1 MKECP
6 RCLICLD
13 DSAETCP
20 LDSGPL
26 DSAFPGDPVV
36 DGKYRVEHRLG
47 RGGMGVV
54 YRVRHLGLQRR
65 FALKLILG
73 PHEGGRHFLER
84 FQTEARAL
92 GRLKHP
98 NIVEV
103 TDYGVDPRGDGLP
116 YLVMEYLEGRTLY
129 ELCRR
134 ALLPMERALSLL
146 DSIAQA
152 IDYAHREGV
161 LHCDLKPNNVLVV
174 EGENSHETA
183 KILDFGLA
191 RLLAAET
198 DVTGVVRSQFRAEG
212 RRARDNPS
220 VSAPTPADAV
230 SSETSA
236 APTLDVLTGAA
247 AGVSPGE
254 GTSVAPHVS
263 RATLEGTLPYI
274 APELI
279 LGSPHTSSTDIYA
292 FAVLSYETL
301 VGKQPFSGSRSELV
315 WKHLQTPPP
324 VPSQLQTLL
333 PPELDAP
340 LRASLDKVPERRAKK
355 AKDLVAS
362 LRSAWQVSERRK
374 WSAREIPRRSTLA
387 VIAGTVLALLSWP
400 LSRFGWVEGLERR
413 TVDARFAVVPTYAPD
428 NRLVSLVVDEASLA
442 ADPAPLAEKA
452 DQFAVVIDQVYD
464 AGARGVAIDFLLPAR
479 WAHSEKFSKL
489 LLTHANHLTL
499 AALSTSAQ
507 TVGQECVSNLTAAA
521 LGPERFTEL
530 FGFVNLREDP
540 DGITRRASLF
550 FVDVDGALRKSW
562 AASVARDLKSE
573 NIPAHD
579 DDSMTAPF
587 WIDYS
592 ADQKKLAKIS
602 WRDVPAKLQTN
613 PSLFQGRLVLLG
625 GDLVG
630 SGDDYHRIPSRGE
643 ASEAVSGLA
652 LQSLIVNTILADFPV
667 RQAGWIPVVGILAIV
682 YAAILAALL
691 CLPRLYRPLS
701 LSIVLSLFYLA
712 AAFLLFRQRHV
723 IAPIAG
729 PLLLGLLA
737 LTAGLVLRLTKLS
750 LPSYVEEA

>member
-6 RCLICLD
+6 RCHICLD

-26 DSAFPGDPVV
+26 DAAFPGDPIV
-36 DGKYRVEHRLG
+36 DGKYRVEQRLG

-73 PHEGGRHFLER
+73 PHAGGQHFLDR

-116 YLVMEYLEGRTLY
+116 YLVMEYLEGRTLH

-134 ALLPMERALSLL
+134 APLPMERALSLL

-174 EGENSHETA
+174 EDENSHETA

-220 VSAPTPADAV
+220 VSATTPADAV
-230 SSETSA
+230 NSETSA
-236 APTLDVLTGAA
+236 APTLDVLAGAA
-247 AGVSPGE
+247 SGVSAGQ
-254 GTSVAPHVS
+254 GISVAPHVS
-263 RATLEGTLPYI
+263 QARLEGTLPYI

-279 LGSPHTSSTDIYA
+279 LGSPHASSTDIYA
-292 FAVLSYETL
+292 FGVLTYETL

-315 WKHLQTPPP
+315 WKHLQTLPP

-340 LRASLDKVPERRAKK
+340 LRAGLDKVPERRAMK

-374 WSAREIPRRSTLA
+374 WRVREIPRRSTLA

-400 LSRFGWVEGLERR
+400 LSRFAWVEDLERH
-413 TVDARFAVVPTYAPD
+413 TVDARFALSPTHPPD
-428 NRLVSLVVDEASLA
+428 GRLVTLVVDEASLA
-442 ADPAPLAEKA
+442 VDPTPLAEKA
-452 DQFAVVIDQVYD
+452 DQFAGVIDRVFN
-464 AGARGVAIDFLLPAR
+464 AGARGVAIDFLLPER
-479 WAHSEKFSKL
+479 WSHSEKFSKL
-489 LLTHANHLTL
+489 MLTRGDNLTL
-499 AALSTSAQ
+499 AALSAVSQ
-507 TVGQECVSNLTAAA
+507 TVGQECVSSLTAAA
-521 LGPERFTEL
+521 LGPQRYSEL
-530 FGFVNLREDP
+530 FGFANLREDP
-540 DGITRRASLF
+540 DGVTRRASLF
-550 FVDVDGALRKSW
+550 FVDREGALRKSW
-562 AASVARDLKSE
+562 AISVARNL
-573 NIPAHD
+573 
-579 DDSMTAPF
+579 DSVSNRKADGAEMKTPF

-592 ADQKKLAKIS
+592 VDPKELPKIS
-602 WRDVPAKLQTN
+602 WKDVPFELERD
-613 PSLFQGRLVLLG
+613 PSLFKGQLVLVG

-630 SGDDYHRIPSRGE
+630 SGDDYHRIPSRGN

-652 LQSLIVNTILADFPV
+652 LQSLIVNTILTNFRV
-667 RQAGWIPVVGILAIV
+667 RSAPWVLVAGLLTIGYAAFL
-682 YAAILAALL
+682 AAIL
-691 CLPRLYRPLS
+691 CLSRLYRPLMLGIVFS
-701 LSIVLSLFYLA
+701 LLYVG
-712 AAFLLFRQRHV
+712 AAFLLFRQMHV

-729 PLLLGLLA
+729 PLLLGVLA
-737 LTAGLVLRLTKLS
+737 LATGLVLRLTKLS

>member
-6 RCLICLD
+6 RCLIYLD

-73 PHEGGRHFLER
+73 PHEGGQHFLDR

-116 YLVMEYLEGRTLY
+116 YLVMEYLEGRTLH
-129 ELCRR
+129 ELCRI
-134 ALLPMERALSLL
+134 APLPMERALSLL

-174 EGENSHETA
+174 EGEHSRETA

-198 DVTGVVRSQFRAEG
+198 DVTGVARSQFRAEG
-212 RRARDNPS
+212 RRARDNTS

-230 SSETSA
+230 NNETRT
-236 APTLDVLTGAA
+236 APTLDVLTGTAP
-247 AGVSPGE
+247 GVSAGE
-254 GTSVAPHVS
+254 GTSVPTHVP
-263 RATLEGTLPYI
+263 RARLEGTLPYI

-279 LGSPHTSSTDIYA
+279 LGSPHTSGTDIYA
-292 FAVLSYETL
+292 FGVLTYETL

-315 WKHLQTPPP
+315 WKHLQTSPP

-340 LRASLDKVPERRAKK
+340 LRAGLDKVPERRAKK
-355 AKDLVAS
+355 AKDLIAS
-362 LRSAWQVSERRK
+362 LRSAWRASERRK
-374 WSAREIPRRSTLA
+374 WRAREIPRRSTLA
-387 VIAGTVLALLSWP
+387 IIAGTVLALLSSP
-400 LSRFGWVEGLERR
+400 LSRFGWVEDLERR
-413 TVDARFAVVPTYAPD
+413 TVDARFALSPTNPPD
-428 NRLVSLVVDEASLA
+428 RRLVTLVVDEASLA
-442 ADPAPLAEKA
+442 VDPTPLAEKA
-452 DQFAVVIDQVYD
+452 DQFAGVIDRVFS
-464 AGARGVAIDFLLPAR
+464 AGARGVAIDFLLPER
-479 WAHSEKFSKL
+479 WSHSEKFSKL
-489 LLTHANHLTL
+489 LLTRGENLTL
-499 AALSTSAQ
+499 AALSAASQ
-507 TVGQECVSNLTAAA
+507 TVGQECVGSLTASA
-521 LGPERFTEL
+521 LGPQRYSEL
-530 FGFVNLREDP
+530 FGFANLREDP
-540 DGITRRASLF
+540 DGVTRRASLF
-550 FVDVDGALRKSW
+550 FVDREGALRKSW
-562 AASVARDLKSE
+562 AISVARNL
-573 NIPAHD
+573 
-579 DDSMTAPF
+579 DSVNKRDADSAGMETPF
-587 WIDYS
+587 WIDYA
-592 ADQKKLAKIS
+592 ADPKELPKIS
-602 WRDVPAKLQTN
+602 WKDVPFELERD
-613 PSLFQGRLVLLG
+613 PSLFQGRLVLVG

-630 SGDDYHRIPSRGE
+630 SGDDYHRIPSRGN

-652 LQSLIVNTILADFPV
+652 LQSLIVNTILTDFRV
-667 RQAGWIPVVGILAIV
+667 RSAAWGLVAGLLAIG
-682 YAAILAALL
+682 YAAFLAAIL
-691 CLPRLYRPLS
+691 CLSRLYRPLI
-701 LSIVLSLFYLA
+701 LGIVLSLLYVGV
-712 AAFLLFRQRHV
+712 AFLLFRQMHV

-729 PLLLGLLA
+729 PLLLGVLA
-737 LTAGLVLRLTKLS
+737 LATGLVLRLTKLS